1 MSFPHIDV
9 MVIMMHIDKWDVTR
23 VLIDNVS
30 QAEILFLSALDQM
43 GYNSKQLKEGM
54 KPLDG
59 FGGKRIKL
67 VDSISLPISFESL
80 RNART

>member
-9 MVIMMHIDKWDVTR
+9 MVIMMHIDKWD
-23 VLIDNVS
+23 VS

-67 VDSISLPISFESL
+67 VGSISLPISFESL